1 MRITTA
7 MSFESGIETLQKRK
21 QDLDTAQI
29 QLTTGKRVNK
39 ASDDPAAAARAERAL
54 AAQARNEAGQRA
66 VEASR
71 NVMTLTESALGDAQE
86 LMQAARELV
95 IAAGNASYSDGERQ
109 ALAMRLRGVREQ
121 LLSVANRPDG
131 RGGYLFA
138 GQGGSQPPFVDAP
151 GGVAW
156 RGTAGHL
163 EVSAGETLPVS
174 TDGQATWL
182 GAPTGNGVFETR
194 AVPGSASAWIDSGR
208 VTDPAGLTGDS
219 YSITFGAGGSTYSVL
234 RNGSPTALSN
244 VAFESGKAIEI
255 DGMSVTIS
263 GAPAAGDGFEIV
275 ASAPGLSAFA
285 ALDQAIAELDTPGR
299 SGAQIQQGVNSSL
312 RDIDSAMGRLQ
323 LVRAGVGETLARTD
337 GVESRLADATLAAQK
352 ERSSAEDLDMVAAIS
367 SFQAKQTGYDA
378 ALQSYAAVRR
388 MSLFDYLKT

>member
-21 QDLDTAQI
+21 QELDVVQT

-71 NVMTLTESALGDAQE
+71 NVMVLTESALGDAQE
-86 LMQAARELV
+86 LMHRARELV
-95 IAAGNASYSDGERQ
+95 LSAGNATYSDGERQ
-109 ALAMRLRGVREQ
+109 ALAMQLRGVREQ

-151 GGVAW
+151 AGVAW

-163 EVSAGETLPVS
+163 DVAAGEALPVS

-194 AVPGSASAWIDSGR
+194 AVPGSAGAWIDAGQI
-208 VTDPAGLTGDS
+208 VDPAALTGDD
-219 YSITFGAGGSTYSVL
+219 YTIGFGPGGATFTVL
-234 RNGSPTALSN
+234 RNGNPTALSN

-255 DGMSVTIS
+255 DGMSVTIT
-263 GAPAAGDGFEIV
+263 GAPQAGDGFEIA
-275 ASAPGLSAFA
+275 ASAPGLSAFD
-285 ALDQAIAELDTPGR
+285 ALDQAINELDTPGR
-299 SGAQIQQGVNSSL
+299 SDAQIQQGVNRSL
-312 RDIDSAMGRLQ
+312 RDVDAAMGRLQ
-323 LVRAGVGETLARTD
+323 LVRAGVGETLARAD
-337 GVESRLADATLAAQK
+337 GIESRLADATLAAQK

>member
-7 MSFESGIETLQKRK
+7 MSFESGIEMLQKRK
-21 QDLDTAQI
+21 QELDTVQL

-71 NVMTLTESALGDAQE
+71 NVMVLTESALGDAQE
-86 LMQAARELV
+86 LMQRARELV
-95 IAAGNASYSDGERQ
+95 LAAGNATYSDGERQ
-109 ALAMRLRGVREQ
+109 ALAIQLRGVREQ

-138 GQGGSQPPFVDAP
+138 GQGGGQPPFVDAP

-156 RGTAGHL
+156 RSTAGHL
-163 EVSAGETLPVS
+163 DVVAGEALPVS
-174 TDGQATWL
+174 TDGQAAWL

-194 AVPGSASAWIDSGR
+194 AVPGSTGAWIDAGTVSDPGR
-208 VTDPAGLTGDS
+208 LTGDS
-219 YSITFGAGGSTYSVL
+219 YTIGFGPGGTTYTVL

-244 VAFESGKAIEI
+244 VTFESGKAIEI
-255 DGMSVTIS
+255 DGMSVTIT
-263 GAPAAGDGFEIV
+263 GTPAAGDGFEII
-275 ASAPGLSAFA
+275 ASAPGLSVFD
-285 ALDQAIAELDTPGR
+285 ALDQAITELDTRGR
-299 SGAQIQQGVNSSL
+299 SDAQIQQGVNRSL
-312 RDIDSAMGRLQ
+312 RDIDAAMGRLQ

-337 GVESRLADATLAAQK
+337 GIESRLADAALAAQK